1 MGKRQCNQ
9 GTMTRRAMLQTMA
22 IGSGAALLENRFN
35 LAHAAAAKDPLLTET
50 IYGKIRGVQ
59 VNGVSMFAGVPYGAT
74 TAGAGRFMPPSKPA
88 KWTGVRDAIAP
99 GPRAPQTEAP
109 LGPPTGNPVGD
120 AIDFYFTGG
129 GANSFELANTK
140 MGEDCL
146 VLNVVTGSL
155 KGKRPV
161 MVFIHGG
168 GFASGDGIL
177 ALSADKWIR
186 EEDIVVVG
194 VNHRLNTF
202 GYTYL
207 GFISEK
213 YADSGNVGQLDLIA
227 ALEWVRDNIASFG
240 GDPQNVT
247 IFGQSG
253 GGAKIST
260 LMAMPKAKG
269 LFNKAIVESGSML
282 NVSTKEEATEHAKAL
297 LEALGLNEGQVDE
310 LQKVPADKLLAVKL
324 PATGTVPS
332 ISAMGARPVVD
343 GRSIPQQTWTPNA
356 PKTASG
362 VSMIIGNC
370 KDESATYGLGDQSLY
385 SLDEAGLRAREIKDG
400 IPEAEVDK
408 LLSLYHRDYPS
419 DSPSDLYFR
428 ISSDRGARRNVIN
441 QADRKLAGGA
451 GSVYVYNFAWNTPVL
466 DRKLR
471 AFHTAE
477 LPLVYRRVAYPESEE
492 LSRQLGGAWAAFAR
506 KGDPNHSGMPNW
518 APYTISDRQTMVFDV
533 GKTRLVNNPAKE
545 GLKILEKYPSN
556 SLL

>member
-1 MGKRQCNQ
+1 MSKKLSYQ
-9 GTMTRRAMLQTMA
+9 GTMTRRTMLQTMM
-22 IGSGAALLENRFN
+22 IGGGFAVFGNRLN
-35 LAHAAAAKDPLLTET
+35 LARAAASADSPVAET

-59 VNGVSMFAGVPYGAT
+59 VNDVSMFAGVPYGAT
-74 TAGAGRFMPPSKPA
+74 TKGAGRFMPPSKPE
-88 KWTGVRDAIAP
+88 KWAGVRDATTP
-99 GPRAPQTEAP
+99 GPRAMQTAGP

-129 GANSFELANTK
+129 GANSFEIANTK

-146 VLNVVTGSL
+146 VLNVATGSL
-155 KGKRPV
+155 QGKRPV

-202 GYTYL
+202 GYTFL
-207 GFISEK
+207 GGISEK
-213 YADSGNVGQLDLIA
+213 YADSENVGQLDLIA
-227 ALEWVRDNIASFG
+227 ALEWVRDNIESFG

-260 LMAMPKAKG
+260 LLAMPKATG
-269 LFNKAIVESGSML
+269 LFHKAIVESGSML
-282 NVSTKEEATEHAKAL
+282 SVATPEEATAHAKAL
-297 LEALGLNEGQVDE
+297 LAALGLNEGQVDE
-310 LQKVPADKLLAVKL
+310 LQKIPADTLLAVKL
-324 PATGTVPS
+324 PTTGTPPNA
-332 ISAMGARPVVD
+332 SAMGARPVVD
-343 GRSIPQQTWTPNA
+343 GRNILRQTWTPNA

-370 KDESATYGLGDQSLY
+370 KDESTTFGLGDPALF
-385 SLDEAGLRAREIKDG
+385 SLDEAGLREREIKAG
-400 IPEAEVDK
+400 IPESEVDK
-408 LLSLYHRDYPS
+408 LLALYHRDYPS
-419 DSPSDLYFR
+419 DTPSDLYFR
-428 ISSDRGARRNVIN
+428 ISSDRGARRHVIN

-451 GSVYVYNFAWNTPVL
+451 GNVFVYNFAWNTPVL
-466 DRKLR
+466 DGKLR

-477 LPLVYRRVAYPESEE
+477 LPLVYRRVAYPESEA
-492 LSRQLGGAWAAFAR
+492 LSRQFGGAWAAFAR
-506 KGDPNHSGMPNW
+506 TGDPNHSEMPDW
-518 APYTISDRQTMVFDV
+518 APYNASDRPTMIFDV
-533 GKTRLVNNPAKE
+533 GNTRLVNNPSKKMLE
-545 GLKILEKYPSN
+545 ILEKYPSN

>member
-1 MGKRQCNQ
+1 MIKELQNQ
-9 GTMTRRAMLQTMA
+9 GAVTRRAMLQTML
-22 IGSGAALLENRFN
+22 IGGSVAFLGNRLN
-35 LAHAAAAKDPLLTET
+35 LAHAVASTSPLLAET
-50 IYGKIRGVQ
+50 IYGKIRGAQ
-59 VNGVSMFAGVPYGAT
+59 VNGVSMFAGIPYGAT

-88 KWTGVRDAIAP
+88 KWTGVRDATAP
-99 GPRAPQTEAP
+99 GPRAMQTEGP

-120 AIDFYFTGG
+120 TIDFYFTGG
-129 GANSFELANTK
+129 RANSFELANTK

-207 GFISEK
+207 GGISEK

-227 ALEWVRDNIASFG
+227 ALEWVRDNIANFG

-282 NVSTKEEATEHAKAL
+282 SVATKEEATDRAKAL
-297 LEALGLNEGQVDE
+297 LKALGLNEAQVDE
-310 LQKVPADKLLAVKL
+310 LQKIPADKLLAVKL
-324 PATGTVPS
+324 PTIGAIPS
-332 ISAMGARPVVD
+332 IIAMGARPVID

-370 KDESATYGLGDQSLY
+370 KDESATYGLGDPSLY
-385 SLDEAGLRAREIKDG
+385 SLDEAGLREREIKAG
-400 IPEAEVDK
+400 IPESEVDK
-408 LLSLYHRDYPS
+408 LLALYHRDYPS
-419 DSPSDLYFR
+419 DSPTDLYFR

-451 GSVYVYNFAWNTPVL
+451 GNVYVYQFAWNTPVL
-466 DRKLR
+466 DGKLR

-492 LSRQLGGAWAAFAR
+492 LSKQLGGAWAAFAR
-506 KGDPNHSGMPNW
+506 KGDPNHTGMPNW
-518 APYTISDRQTMVFDV
+518 APYTASDRPTMVFNA
-533 GKTRLVNNPAKE
+533 GKTRLVNNPSKE
-545 GLKILEKYPSN
+545 ALEILERYPSN

>member
-1 MGKRQCNQ
+1 MPQ
-9 GTMTRRAMLQTMA
+9 G
-22 IGSGAALLENRFN
+22 
-35 LAHAAAAKDPLLTET
+35 
-50 IYGKIRGVQ
+50 
-59 VNGVSMFAGVPYGAT
+59 
-74 TAGAGRFMPPSKPA
+74 
-88 KWTGVRDAIAP
+88 RD
-99 GPRAPQTEAP
+99 RAPCRRQGP

-129 GANSFELANTK
+129 GANSFELANTR

-146 VLNVVTGSL
+146 VLNVATGSL

-177 ALSADKWIR
+177 ALSADKWIQ
-186 EEDIVVVG
+186 EEEIVVVG

-207 GFISEK
+207 GGISEK
-213 YADSGNVGQLDLIA
+213 YADSGNVGQLDLVA
-227 ALEWVRDNIASFG
+227 ALEWVRDNIENFG
-240 GDPQNVT
+240 GDPGNVT
-247 IFGQSG
+247 ISGQSG

-260 LMAMPKAKG
+260 LLAMPRATG
-269 LFNKAIVESGSML
+269 LFHKAIVESGSML
-282 NVSTKEEATEHAKAL
+282 SVATPEEAMAHARAL
-297 LEALGLNEGQVDE
+297 LAALGLKEDQVDE
-310 LQKVPADKLLAVKL
+310 LQKIPAKKLMAVKL
-324 PATGTVPS
+324 PTTGRPPNA
-332 ISAMGARPVVD
+332 SAMGARPVVD
-343 GRSIPQQTWTPNA
+343 GRNILQQTWTPNA

-370 KDESATYGLGDQSLY
+370 KDESTTFGLGDQALF
-385 SLDEAGLRAREIKDG
+385 SLDDAGLREREIKAG

-408 LLSLYHRDYPS
+408 LLALYRKDYPA

-466 DRKLR
+466 DGKLR

-477 LPLVYRRVAYPESEE
+477 LPLVYRRVAYPQSEK

-506 KGDPNHSGMPNW
+506 TGDPNHGGMPNW
-518 APYTISDRQTMVFDV
+518 APYSPSDRPTMVFDV
-533 GKTRLVNNPAKE
+533 
-545 GLKILEKYPSN
+545 EKHQAGEQSIRGSAGN
-556 SLL
+556 FE